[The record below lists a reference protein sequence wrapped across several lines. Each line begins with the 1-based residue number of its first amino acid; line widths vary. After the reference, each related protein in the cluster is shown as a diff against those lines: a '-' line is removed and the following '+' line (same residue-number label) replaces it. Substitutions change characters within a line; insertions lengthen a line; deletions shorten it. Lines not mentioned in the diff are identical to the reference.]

1 MKRLIT
7 QKDLDANPIL
17 KELGIKLGWAVSVT
31 KDEVSLGKPNANEGT
46 QTNEGGESEGG
57 EDDGE
62 GGGNG
67 GGNNP
72 PHKPPFTP

>member
-31 KDEVSLGKPNANEGT
+31 KDEVSLGKSNDNAST
-46 QTNEGGESEGG
+46 TDEGGEGNGDEGEEG
-57 EDDGE
+57 SNHPKK
-62 GGGNG
+62 GGGN
-67 GGNNP
+67 
-72 PHKPPFTP
+72 